1 MPVVPIWSAAN
12 GVGELVETLVI
23 AIPEEEAVVSAM
35 AAGAD
40 FVVSVLLV
48 AISVTA
54 VAVLTTAGAV

>member
-1 MPVVPIWSAAN
+1 
-12 GVGELVETLVI
+12 VETLVI